1 MQMGVT
7 GHKKT
12 YFVVWTPHGMIV
24 EEILFDQDFWISLK
38 EKFLFYYDKYY
49 LPSNIFHIST

>member
-7 GHKKT
+7 GYKKT

-24 EEILFDQDFWISLK
+24 EEIAFDQDYWSSLK
-38 EKFLFYYDKYY
+38 DQFLFYYDKFY
-49 LPSNIFHIST
+49 LQLLFSI